1 MEREQAAWPVDRT
14 SFQHNS
20 FELSTAPFWTL
31 VDRSAGPVGC
41 WLWCRGRDAK
51 GYGQF
56 AADGRKQQAHR
67 FAYTD
72 AIGPIPM
79 GYKVRQ
85 ECRNPACVNP
95 THLRLVTPTEH
106 HERIIAPRRDRTHCP
121 QGHPY
126 DAANTYWWRGT
137 RKCRTCQRARDRA
150 AYQRRTAAG
159 DVLCGPHN

>member
-1 MEREQAAWPVDRT
+1 MVRKQSARPTERAAFGH
-14 SFQHNS
+14 SG
-20 FELSTAPFWTL
+20 FELRTARFWTL
-31 VDRSAGPVGC
+31 VDRSAGPTAC

-56 AADGRKQQAHR
+56 TVDGRKKQAHR

-72 AIGPIPM
+72 AIGSIPV

-85 ECRNPACVNP
+85 ECQNPACVNP
-95 THLRLVTPTEH
+95 AHLRLTTPAEH
-106 HERIIAPRRDRTHCP
+106 YARIIAPRRDRTHCP

-126 DAANTYWWRGT
+126 DAANTYWWQGT

-150 AYQRRTAAG
+150 AYHRRTSNSDATT
-159 DVLCGPHN
+159 